1 MSLKREI
8 VGFRRY
14 TYGCCPGH
22 DLFPTGTY
30 RNRRSKKKRSRD
42 KIKEHKMVRHYVK
55 KLIQYELKNKDNY

>member
-22 DLFPTGTY
+22 DLFPTATY
-30 RNRRSKKKRSRD
+30 KNRRSKRKELL
-42 KIKEHKMVRHYVK
+42 IK
-55 KLIQYELKNKDNY
+55 LKNIRWFVIMLRN

>member
-30 RNRRSKKKRSRD
+30 RNRRSKRNVLE
-42 KIKEHKMVRHYVK
+42 IK
-55 KLIQYELKNKDNY
+55 